1 MNNDKLI
8 IKLTCEVG
16 STVYLHI
23 NVKSGKRTEVK
34 ILSGQIDRYV
44 IGALG
49 IPFAEICCE
58 NDEWYYFCSYPGD
71 FFLTY
76 EEAQTALNKNNN

>member
-1 MNNDKLI
+1 MSDKN
-8 IKLTCEVG
+8 LTIRLPCKVG
-16 STVYLHI
+16 STVYLHTT
-23 NVKSGKRTEVK
+23 VKSGRNKETV

-76 EEAQTALNKNNN
+76 EEAQIALNKNNN